1 MKTKKINRGI
11 LIIESIRW
19 SIQFLIVLLAI
30 PYGFIAIFMPMSY
43 LSPKFGD
50 PIGFL
55 VTTVSLLFYYL
66 ISVYFHY
73 LADKTYTFKKPWTKS
88 IRVYATFFSM
98 IPLLIVYLIK
108 GKISFPEYF
117 EIFFIFSII
126 YTWLLSEYLSKKMIS
141 DRNLAFNFPFYFS
154 NRFILFVMVI
164 LLLILTSHILI
175 EYGFSDYLIYEKENR
190 NSFDYYYSYGF
201 YNIYDVYDF
210 YEIIKIYFI
219 NFIKKFGVIL
229 FYIYPFLILNFISEL
244 KNRSLNKS
252 KQ

>member
-1 MKTKKINRGI
+1 MQKEVKHRKNLKTE
-11 LIIESIRW
+11 LSRW
-19 SIQFLIVLLAI
+19 AIQFLLILFAI
-30 PYGFIAIFMPMSY
+30 PYGFISIIILGSY

-50 PIGFL
+50 AIGL
-55 VTTVSLLFYYL
+55 LATTVSLLFYYL

-73 LADKTYTFKKPWTKS
+73 LADKTYIFKKPWIKS

-98 IPLLIVYLIK
+98 IPLLIMYLVK
-108 GKISFPEYF
+108 GNISFLDNF
-117 EIFFIFSII
+117 VNFFIFCII

-175 EYGFSDYLIYEKENR
+175 EYGLSDYLIYEKENR
-190 NSFDYYYSYGF
+190 NSFDDYYYSYGF

-244 KNRSLNKS
+244 KNRSLNK
-252 KQ
+252 K